1 MTHHLFLDNTF
12 DPNVSEKQPNLAVNS
27 SPSLSDSLPNQN
39 LAKPSYS
46 SNICVYD
53 HDVDKCDITKN
64 NDQEIIDYLRL
75 IRSENIGPNFFW
87 RLLEI
92 FGDANIAVREAS
104 DFFRKI
110 GSKKKIKITSIAEAE
125 NEIEKIQK
133 FGAKIIIASDP
144 NYPKI
149 LRTIYD
155 APPLLTVKGDLS
167 FFNKPN
173 VAIVGARNCSFSASN
188 IAKKIAVDLGE
199 NSFITVSGLAR
210 GVDIA
215 VHEASILSGTI
226 AVIAGGID
234 NIYPFENKRIYQQIS
249 QYGLLISEM
258 PFGSPPK
265 SNYFIKRNR
274 IISGLSSSL
283 IVVEAGLKS
292 GSLATARFA
301 LEQGREVYAC
311 AGSPFDHRC
320 AGVNQLIKDGAKII
334 TNIVELVSDISQD
347 NLNFKSENFK
357 SENFKSENF
366 KKNNVKNFVENDFKI
381 KDLSSNDKLEN
392 NLSAMNKK
400 NIDDFINDDE
410 LQNISDIIANKINNQ
425 AISIEEIIFDIN
437 KSAKLVNIA
446 LMQLEFKGKIIINN
460 GTVIANEL

>member
-12 DPNVSEKQPNLAVNS
+12 NPNVSENQQNLAVNS

-39 LAKPSYS
+39 LIKPSYS
-46 SNICVYD
+46 SNLSVYD
-53 HDVDKCDITKN
+53 NNVDNCDITKN

-92 FGDANIAVREAS
+92 FEDANIAVREAS

-110 GSKKKIKITSIAEAE
+110 GSKKKIKIISIAEAE

-149 LRTIYD
+149 LKTIYD

-199 NSFITVSGLAR
+199 SSFITVSGLAR
-210 GVDIA
+210 GVDVA

-234 NIYPFENKRIYQQIS
+234 NIYPLENKRIYQQIS

-258 PFGSPPK
+258 PFNSPPK

-357 SENFKSENF
+357 
-366 KKNNVKNFVENDFKI
+366 KNNVKNFIQDDFKI

-392 NLSAMNKK
+392 NLLVVNKK

>member
-12 DPNVSEKQPNLAVNS
+12 NPNVSENQPNLAVNS
-27 SPSLSDSLPNQN
+27 SPSLSDFLPNQN
-39 LAKPSYS
+39 IVKPSYS
-46 SNICVYD
+46 TNICVYD
-53 HDVDKCDITKN
+53 HNVDNCNITKN

-92 FGDANIAVREAS
+92 FGDANIAVREAN

-149 LRTIYD
+149 LKTIYD

-210 GVDIA
+210 GVDVA

-357 SENFKSENF
+357 
-366 KKNNVKNFVENDFKI
+366 KNNVKNFVQDDFKI
-381 KDLSSNDKLEN
+381 KDLSSNDNLEN
-392 NLSAMNKK
+392 NLAAVNKK

-460 GTVIANEL
+460 GMVIANEL

>member
-12 DPNVSEKQPNLAVNS
+12 NPNVSENQQNLAVNS

-39 LAKPSYS
+39 LIKPSYS
-46 SNICVYD
+46 SNLSVYD
-53 HDVDKCDITKN
+53 NNVDNCDITKN

-92 FGDANIAVREAS
+92 FEDANIAVREAS

-110 GSKKKIKITSIAEAE
+110 GSKKKIKIISIAEAE

-149 LRTIYD
+149 LKTIYD

-199 NSFITVSGLAR
+199 NSFVTVSGLAR
-210 GVDIA
+210 GVDVA

-234 NIYPFENKRIYQQIS
+234 NIYPLENKRIYQQIS

-258 PFGSPPK
+258 PFNSPPK

-357 SENFKSENF
+357 
-366 KKNNVKNFVENDFKI
+366 KNNVKNFIQDDFKI

-392 NLSAMNKK
+392 NLLVVNKK